1 MSLRWALIVVL
12 AVADGSQVRVTPI
25 EKVTQLLKGLE
36 AKITAEGK
44 KEAAAY
50 DKYACFCKEQADEK
64 LYAIEKSD
72 KTIEKLSAEI
82 KELDAAISELNGQI
96 GTLNSKASGLEDK
109 IKDNQDDRDA
119 DHAAYLAKAKDLIDA
134 TEACGAA
141 IAAMKD
147 AKGGL
152 KDAKVNLVQV
162 HSRLMAAAAK
172 HSVPAKAMALIESLG
187 APKYQFQGNDIIATL
202 EDLKATFNQ
211 MKKELDEDEFDVNS
225 VHEKEA
231 LGDSNNLKFTK
242 KERDEKAALVEKKS
256 EEVMQARESREEENK
271 DRSADQSF
279 LDTVTRDCEDKAAN
293 FDQRSRTRSD
303 ELTAM
308 TGAIQQ
314 LEEGVKP
321 NAGASK
327 KLVGLVQGAPSFIQ
341 IRNQAHTLQQDSNRA
356 VKRVQELLQEAAGR
370 LDSKVLQGAAARV
383 QLSADHFVK
392 VRGLIKDLITKLEKD
407 AAAEADQK
415 SFCDKAMSDA
425 IQQRDDGKSD
435 QEAAQAQLTKLRAT
449 KEELE
454 NDIADLA
461 AEIAANKKALNEASQ
476 LRNQEKAD
484 NEQTLAEAEEGEEA
498 VKMALQILGD
508 FYDNAFVQTSKKY
521 VPPNSDR
528 DGNTVGDLAPKTES
542 EPYHGAQDEAKG
554 IVGIMEVIQSDFART
569 ISTVEEE
576 ERVADEKFVAL
587 EKETN
592 GDIKTMDESST
603 KKDGEL
609 KDTKGSLL
617 EEEQA
622 LKDATDLNEAGMEK
636 LDNLKADCVEGEETW
651 QERADARKK
660 EVEALKEAQN
670 VLDEWQN

>member
-1 MSLRWALIVVL
+1 MALRLLLIVAL
-12 AVADGSQVRVTPI
+12 AVAEASQVRVTPI

-36 AKITAEGK
+36 AKIAAEGK

-64 LYAIEKSD
+64 LYSIEKSD
-72 KTIEKLSAEI
+72 KIIEKLSAEI

-96 GTLNSKASGLEDK
+96 GELNTKATGLETTLEE
-109 IKDNQDDRDA
+109 NQNARDEE
-119 DHAAYLAKAKDLIDA
+119 HAKYLAKAKDLTDA

-162 HSRLMAAAAK
+162 HNRLMAAASK
-172 HSVPAKAMALIESLG
+172 QSVPAKAMALIESLG

-211 MKKELDEDEFDVNS
+211 LKKELDQDEFDVMS

-242 KERDEKAALVEKKS
+242 KEADEKAALVEAKT
-256 EEVMQARESREEENK
+256 EEVMQARESRSEEDK
-271 DRSADQSF
+271 DRTADQSF
-279 LDTVTRDCEDKAAN
+279 LDTVTRDCEEKASN
-293 FDQRSRTRSD
+293 FDQRSRTRSE

-321 NAGASK
+321 NAGANK

-370 LDSKVLQGAAARV
+370 LGSAVLQGAAARV

-392 VRGLIKDLITKLEKD
+392 VRGLIKDLIAKLEKD

-425 IQQRDDGKSD
+425 LTERDDGKSD
-435 QEAAQAQLTKLRAT
+435 QEAAQAKLTTLGAQ

-454 NDIADLA
+454 NNIADLM
-461 AEIAANKKALNEASQ
+461 AEIAENKKALNEATT
-476 LRNQEKAD
+476 LRNEEKND
-484 NEQTLAEAEEGEEA
+484 NEKTLAEAKEGEEA
-498 VKMALQILGD
+498 VKMALNILGS

-554 IVGIMEVIQSDFART
+554 IVGIMEVIASDFERT
-569 ISTVEEE
+569 INKVEED
-576 ERVADEKFVAL
+576 ERAADEAFVQL

-592 GDIKTMDESST
+592 ADIDTMTTTSKE
-603 KKDGEL
+603 KEGEL

-617 EEEQA
+617 EQEQA
-622 LKDATDLNEAGMEK
+622 LKDATDLNDSGEEK
-636 LDNLKADCVEGEETW
+636 LEDLKAGCVEGEETNE
-651 QERADARKK
+651 ERVAARKK

-670 VLDEWQN
+670 VLDEWKN